1 MINPE
6 ITVEEIID
14 CYEKI
19 RCLGVVSREE
29 AIATVS
35 SIAAS
40 DIISAGNIDDDNK
53 IKHYGHWIHID
64 GVFGC
69 SECGYQFEP
78 EGYFAFFNYCPNCG
92 TEMNNEGS

>member
-40 DIISAGNIDDDNK
+40 DIISAGNFDDDNAG
-53 IKHYGHWIHID
+53 IKTSKLRLLRQNSQQGQRPA
-64 GVFGC
+64 VRR
-69 SECGYQFEP
+69 
-78 EGYFAFFNYCPNCG
+78 
-92 TEMNNEGS
+92 